1 MTVPSKAVQRACKI
15 LRKRVRFES
24 ASFRLSGERMSSEAD
39 TAAIREATRLY
50 METWVVPLI
59 DAIQKGDTYFMQTF
73 SRGMEL

>member
-15 LRKRVRFES
+15 LRKRVRFER

-39 TAAIREATRLY
+39 TAVIREATRLY

-59 DAIQKGDTYFMQTF
+59 DAIERGDTAFMKSF
-73 SRGMEL
+73 SRRIE